1 MIQVREMSATRNSRM
16 YKVEDKLMQK
26 RGKYNSPHLNHQTT
40 SKTINRAQD
49 RRESCARKQSLT
61 GGVLLTGSSSPIIKP
76 ASTADPSPVH
86 PALLYPS
93 TMIQLREM
101 SATRVNK
108 GKVKTNQIR
117 SKYHAHSHLRKVP
130 TMSTRPRQR
139 RQCQPECQE
148 RVEAK
153 PM

>member
-1 MIQVREMSATRNSRM
+1 MSRSHARVESESRQMWSKNYAT
-16 YKVEDKLMQK
+16 
-26 RGKYNSPHLNHQTT
+26 H
-40 SKTINRAQD
+40 
-49 RRESCARKQSLT
+49 
-61 GGVLLTGSSSPIIKP
+61 
-76 ASTADPSPVH
+76 
-86 PALLYPS
+86 
-93 TMIQLREM
+93 QLREM